1 MLYQSVINAFYLYD
15 YRSQCRVVF
24 DKPITMDLEKD
35 HLTCLIAQR
44 LPSFDKVSLRN
55 KCVLTCDEQKD
66 GLGGILAFEADNLV
80 IDSTSKIDMTGKG
93 TSISELLTPLFMS

>member
-1 MLYQSVINAFYLYD
+1 M
-15 YRSQCRVVF
+15 
-24 DKPITMDLEKD
+24 
-35 HLTCLIAQR
+35 IAQR

-93 TSISELLTPLFMS
+93 TSILELLTPLFMSQVETGIILALIWE

>member
-1 MLYQSVINAFYLYD
+1 
-15 YRSQCRVVF
+15 
-24 DKPITMDLEKD
+24 MDLEKD

-93 TSISELLTPLFMS
+93 TSISELLTPLFMSQVETGIILALICE